1 MTDRPFR
8 STICVM
14 EPTLKDAIPAI
25 ETTWVIVAAV
35 LVMFM
40 QVGFLFLE
48 VGFSRMKNAGTVVPK
63 ILANFSIAAL
73 CYWAVGFALAFGGAG
88 WFAGTEGTFLGTT
101 DPSAF
106 PAMEFSQAAVPAKFF
121 FQFVFCAVSLAIVW
135 GTTIERIKFGAY
147 LIYAVVFSALIYPII
162 SHWIFGGGWLQANF
176 GMQDFAGSTVVHL
189 IGATGA
195 LAALLLLGARQG
207 KYGDDGKPNAIPGHN
222 MPLVG
227 LAVLVLW
234 FGWFGFN
241 AGSTLGAIGGRF
253 ADVVVVTQLGAAA
266 GVLGAMLMSYLKM
279 GKFDMS
285 MTANGAIAALVAITA
300 PSGYVEFW
308 AAPLIGFV
316 AGVIVVA
323 AVLAIDRKLDDPV
336 GALSAHGIAG
346 IWGTLACG
354 LFTSPRLAEL
364 NAIGEG
370 GLFYTGSFHQL
381 GVQALG
387 VAAAFASVFAVSF
400 LVFWAIKKSL
410 RPARR
415 ARGGALRARHRRARH
430 VGLPGGVHAS
440 PGVGVPSAGDAEGL
454 ATAAAVAGH
463 AVSHTSPGGLE
474 RHEEDRGDHPPRT
487 APGGAGR
494 ARPARRLRPHRER
507 GGGLRA
513 PEGLHRAVPRRP
525 GEHLAAAEDQGGV
538 GGPLRRRRPRGR
550 GHRRSGPDG
559 PGRRRPSL
567 RLPRRAVRPH
577 PHRRERRGERAP
589 RGARGLGALARAALG
604 GPHHVRN
611 PA

>member
-1 MTDRPFR
+1 MTDRAPAP
-8 STICVM
+8 TIPYM

-25 ETTWVIVAAV
+25 ETTWVVVAAV

-63 ILANFSIAAL
+63 ILANFSIAAI
-73 CYWAVGFALAFGGAG
+73 CYWAVGFAIAFGGVG
-88 WFAGTEGTFLGTT
+88 WLAGTEGTFLGTT
-101 DPSAF
+101 SPSAF

-147 LIYAVVFSALIYPII
+147 LIYAVVFSALIYPVI
-162 SHWIFGGGWLQANF
+162 SHWIFGGGWLQANL

-189 IGATGA
+189 TGATGA
-195 LAALLLLGARQG
+195 LAALLLLGPRLG
-207 KYGDDGKPNAIPGHN
+207 KYGDDGKPNVIPGHN

-266 GVLGAMLMSYLKM
+266 GVLGAMLVSYLTTK
-279 GKFDMS
+279 KFDMG

-308 AAPLIGFV
+308 AAPIIGFV
-316 AGVIVVA
+316 AGVIVVGA
-323 AVLAIDRKLDDPV
+323 IIWIDRKLDDPV

-346 IWGTLACG
+346 VWGTLACG

-364 NAIGEG
+364 NAIGDG

-387 VAAAFASVFAVSF
+387 VAAAFTTVFTVSF
-400 LVFWAIKKSL
+400 LVFYAIKKAHGL
-410 RPARR
+410 RVREEEERYGLDIVEHGMWGYPEAFMPVPGSEYRPPAMPK
-415 ARGGALRARHRRARH
+415 GW
-430 VGLPGGVHAS
+430 
-440 PGVGVPSAGDAEGL
+440 
-454 ATAAAVAGH
+454 
-463 AVSHTSPGGLE
+463 
-474 RHEEDRGDHPPRT
+474 PPRQP
-487 APGGAGR
+487 APVTQ
-494 ARPARRLRPHRER
+494 ARVA
-507 GGGLRA
+507 A
-513 PEGLHRAVPRRP
+513 QVQEG
-525 GEHLAAAEDQGGV
+525 
-538 GGPLRRRRPRGR
+538 
-550 GHRRSGPDG
+550 
-559 PGRRRPSL
+559 
-567 RLPRRAVRPH
+567 
-577 PHRRERRGERAP
+577 
-589 RGARGLGALARAALG
+589 
-604 GPHHVRN
+604 
-611 PA
+611 